1 MCGDRSSST
10 APLLYR
16 RKSPGLTT
24 NTSGPSSALKA
35 VCSFGPPTY
44 WEFGTNCRRTC
55 ASLFWFHWV
64 TSRSN
69 HSFWAALAPRG
80 AKNCQKLSAAL
91 ERSLVSGPHPGSAA
105 AAAVAPSPLSTAR
118 RDGCEGLDDGGGGLT
133 RGPPLGLGLLRGDLR
148 GESVPAL
155 LQVGEHPGMERGEV
169 VILGGVGLQVEQLR
183 QLPEVRAGEPVHMQL
198 PATAA
203 HGVQVPVAEEVQ

>member
-10 APLLYR
+10 PPLLYR

-133 RGPPLGLGLLRGDLR
+133 RRPSARPRLAARRSPRRRRPGAPAGRRAPRDGARRGCNSRRGRRSEEHTSELQSRGHHVCRPL
-148 GESVPAL
+148 
-155 LQVGEHPGMERGEV
+155 
-169 VILGGVGLQVEQLR
+169 
-183 QLPEVRAGEPVHMQL
+183 
-198 PATAA
+198 
-203 HGVQVPVAEEVQ
+203 

>member
-10 APLLYR
+10 PPLLYR

-91 ERSLVSGPHPGSAA
+91 ERSLVSGPHRSEEHTSELQSRGHL
-105 AAAVAPSPLSTAR
+105 VCRLLLEKEK
-118 RDGCEGLDDGGGGLT
+118 DG
-133 RGPPLGLGLLRGDLR
+133 
-148 GESVPAL
+148 
-155 LQVGEHPGMERGEV
+155 
-169 VILGGVGLQVEQLR
+169 R
-183 QLPEVRAGEPVHMQL
+183 QLSSSYSL
-198 PATAA
+198 
-203 HGVQVPVAEEVQ
+203 